1 MNGKSRRKFLNR
13 PNTRVRYAVVGL
25 GWIAQSAVLP
35 GFRNARANSEL
46 VALVSD
52 DPVKLRRLGRKYGAK
67 HLVSYE
73 GYDALLGSGEVD
85 AVYIALPNHLH
96 QPYTLRA
103 AAHGVHVLCEKPM
116 ALDEEECRDMID
128 ACAKY
133 DVRLMVAYR
142 LHFERAN
149 LRAIDA
155 VLKGRIG
162 EPRIFSSEFAS
173 PVDEPNIR
181 LEAETGGGTLYDLG
195 IYCVNAARA
204 LFRAEPE
211 EVVAF
216 TARSGAKKFKEVD
229 EMTGA
234 LLRFPGDRLATF
246 TSSFGA
252 KDFSGFRV
260 LGTKAA
266 LELANAYG
274 FGEDKRLTIGK
285 GRPRT
290 FAKTDQ
296 FGPELVYFSN
306 CVRNRRNPEPDG
318 REGLADVRI
327 LRALQESARG
337 GGVVRLK
344 EFDKARRPGIGQEI
358 DRPAVEE
365 PELVHSQEP
374 SKG

>member
-1 MNGKSRRKFLNR
+1 MNGKSRRKTLSR
-13 PNTRVRYAVVGL
+13 PNTKVRYAVVGL
-25 GWIAQSAVLP
+25 GWIAQTAVLP
-35 GFRNARANSEL
+35 GFANARTNSEL

-52 DPVKLRRLGRKYGAK
+52 DPVKLKKLGRKYEVP
-67 HLVSYE
+67 HLTGYE
-73 GYDALLGSGEVD
+73 GYDALLASGEVD

-116 ALDEEECRDMID
+116 ALDEEECQDMID

-133 DVRLMVAYR
+133 DVRLMIAYR
-142 LHFERAN
+142 LHFEKAN
-149 LRAIDA
+149 LTAIDA

-162 EPRIFSSEFAS
+162 EPRIFSSDFAS
-173 PVDEPNIR
+173 PVEEPNIR
-181 LEAETGGGTLYDLG
+181 LEGETGGGTLPDLG
-195 IYCVNAARA
+195 IYCINAARA

-216 TARSGAKKFKEVD
+216 AAKSDAKKFKEVD

-252 KDFSGFRV
+252 NDFSGLRV
-260 LGTKAA
+260 LGTKAS
-266 LELANAYG
+266 LELANAYAV
-274 FGEDKRLTIGK
+274 GEEKKLTVGK
-285 GRPRT
+285 AQPRT
-290 FAKTDQ
+290 FAKSDQ

-306 CVRNRRNPEPDG
+306 CVRTRRNPEPDG
-318 REGLADVRI
+318 REGLADVRVI
-327 LRALQESARG
+327 RALLESAKG

-344 EFDKARRPGIGQEI
+344 EFDKARRPVLEQEI

-365 PELVHSQEP
+365 PELVHTQEP

>member
-1 MNGKSRRKFLNR
+1 MNGKSHRRTLNR
-13 PNTRVRYAVVGL
+13 PNTKVRYAVVGL
-25 GWIAQSAVLP
+25 GWIAQTAVLP

-46 VALVSD
+46 AALVSD
-52 DPVKLRRLGRKYGAK
+52 DPVKLRRLGRKYGVTR
-67 HLVSYE
+67 LVDYA
-73 GYDALLGSGEVD
+73 GYDELLASGDID

-133 DVRLMVAYR
+133 DVRLMIAYR
-142 LHFERAN
+142 LHFEKAN
-149 LRAIDA
+149 LTAIDA

-162 EPRIFSSEFAS
+162 EPRIFSSDFAS
-173 PVDEPNIR
+173 PVEEPNIR
-181 LEAETGGGTLYDLG
+181 LEGETGGGTLPDLG
-195 IYCVNAARA
+195 IYCINAARA

-211 EVVAF
+211 EVMAF
-216 TARSGAKKFKEVD
+216 TANSGAKKFKEVD
-229 EMTGA
+229 EMTSA
-234 LLRFPGDRLATF
+234 VLRFPGDRLATF

-266 LELANAYG
+266 LELSNAYG
-274 FGEDKRLTIGK
+274 IGEEKTLTIGK
-285 GRPRT
+285 AKPRA
-290 FAKTDQ
+290 FRKSDQ
-296 FGPELVYFSN
+296 FGAELAYFST
-306 CVRNRRNPEPDG
+306 CLRTRRNPEPDG

-358 DRPAVEE
+358 DKPAVEE
-365 PELVHSQEP
+365 PELVHTQEP